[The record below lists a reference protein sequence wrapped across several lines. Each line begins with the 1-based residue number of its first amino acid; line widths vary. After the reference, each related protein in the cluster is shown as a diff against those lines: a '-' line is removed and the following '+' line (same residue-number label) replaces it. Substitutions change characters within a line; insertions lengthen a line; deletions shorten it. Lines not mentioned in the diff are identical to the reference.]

1 MKLNETKKVDTNLYE
16 LNITVDGEQYAKA
29 LDASFKKNAAKLNIP
44 GFRKGK
50 APKSIV
56 YKMVGESYFY
66 EDAINSSYGD
76 AYEEALKESGLEA
89 VAYPEVE
96 LKDAD
101 GTQYTFVAK
110 VTVKPEVTLGEYKG
124 LKVERESDKVTDADI
139 ENELNAMADRNA
151 RMAEAP
157 EGAKAEL
164 GDTAVI
170 DYEGFVGDVAF
181 EGGKGEDHALVLGS
195 GQFIPGFESQL
206 VGAHAGSDVLVTVTF
221 PKDYRATELAGKPAE
236 FRCHIVEVRE
246 KSAYELDDVFAK
258 EVGGCQTLEEMKQ
271 KLRQSLQDYYDERA
285 EMEVQDTLM
294 RQAAATLDYTPSAQ
308 ELKEGI
314 DAQVEL
320 LKAQLGRKGLTLEA
334 YLQFTGKTEQ
344 QIRDD
349 AKPEAENSLRIQ
361 KSAERIALLE
371 GLTATDED
379 YANELAAI
387 CRQNGLTMEQLKP
400 HMNAQFEASVRDNI
414 RMKKAIAFVRANA
427 DVTVVDAPASKD

>member
-1 MKLNETKKVDTNLYE
+1 M
-16 LNITVDGEQYAKA
+16 
-29 LDASFKKNAAKLNIP
+29 SF
-44 GFRKGK
+44 
-50 APKSIV
+50 V
-56 YKMVGESYFY
+56 
-66 EDAINSSYGD
+66 
-76 AYEEALKESGLEA
+76 
-89 VAYPEVE
+89 
-96 LKDAD
+96 
-101 GTQYTFVAK
+101 
-110 VTVKPEVTLGEYKG
+110 YKG
-124 LKVERESDKVTDADI
+124 LKANFEKLTVTEHELDRQMDRLRQQTPRVIPVTERA
-139 ENELNAMADRNA
+139 
-151 RMAEAP
+151 
-157 EGAKAEL
+157 AKM
-164 GDTAVI
+164 GDDVVL
-170 DYEGFVGDVAF
+170 DYAGFVDGKQFD
-181 EGGKGEDHALVLGS
+181 GGTAKEQVLTLGS
-195 GQFIPGFESQL
+195 AIFSPGFESHL
-206 VGAHAGSDVLVTVTF
+206 VCAHAGSDVIGTVPF
-221 PKDYRATELAGKPAE
+221 PNDYRATELAGKPAE
-236 FRCHIVEVRE
+236 FRCHIIEVRE